1 MDGGRA
7 GALRAQYIA
16 TNGGLAM
23 NRPWQAYCKLGI
35 VHFMIYPQVMRGEGP
50 ILETAR
56 KIAED
61 PFFSVLEIAPVK
73 DTAVLQE
80 LKQLAASAHM
90 IVGFGAQ
97 PGLLLNKLNLANL
110 DEQGRQSAVAN
121 VKNSIDQ
128 AYLVGARILALLDGP
143 GSYPGADK
151 AAAAKDQVVKSL
163 SELCQYA
170 KDKATDYTLWISVE
184 NFDQDIDKKSL
195 LGPTSQ
201 AAEVVARVKQTHENA
216 GLTVDLSHL
225 PLLHESPMQALSVA
239 AKDLIHIHV
248 GNAIMEKGREGY
260 GDQHPGFGV
269 PGGENDVCALTDFL
283 KALFEIGY
291 FSKKLPTPM
300 PVVTFECK
308 PLSFETPEIVI
319 ANLKRTWHEA
329 WAQLDM

>member
-1 MDGGRA
+1 
-7 GALRAQYIA
+7 
-16 TNGGLAM
+16 M
-23 NRPWQAYCKLGI
+23 NQPWQAFCKLGI

-50 ILETAR
+50 IVETAR

-73 DTAVLQE
+73 DTAVLAE

-90 IVGFGAQ
+90 LIGFGAQ
-97 PGLLLNKLNLANL
+97 PGLLINKLNLADLNE
-110 DEQGRQSAVAN
+110 DGRRNAVAN

-143 GSYPGADK
+143 NSYPGPEK
-151 AAAAKDQVVKSL
+151 ASAAKDQIVKSL
-163 SELCQYA
+163 GELCQYA
-170 KDKATDYTLWISVE
+170 QEKATDYTLWISVE
-184 NFDQDIDKKSL
+184 NFDRDIEKNSL
-195 LGPTSQ
+195 LGPTAE
-201 AAEVVARVKQTHENA
+201 AAEVVARVKQSHENI

-225 PLLHESPMQALSVA
+225 PLLHETPMQALSA
-239 AKDLIHIHV
+239 AASNLIHIHV

-269 PGGENDVCALTDFL
+269 PGSENDVPDLVAYL
-283 KALFEIGY
+283 KALFAIGY
-291 FSKKLPTPM
+291 FSKKVPTPM

-319 ANLKRTWHEA
+319 ANLKRAWLEA
-329 WAQLDM
+329 WAKLEV

>member
-1 MDGGRA
+1 
-7 GALRAQYIA
+7 
-16 TNGGLAM
+16 M
-23 NRPWQAYCKLGI
+23 NQPWQAFCKLGI

-50 ILETAR
+50 IVETAR

-73 DTAVLQE
+73 DTAVLAE

-90 IVGFGAQ
+90 DIGFGAQ
-97 PGLLLNKLNLANL
+97 PGLLINKLNLADLNE
-110 DEQGRQSAVAN
+110 DGRRKAVAN

-143 GSYPGADK
+143 NSYPGPEK
-151 AAAAKDQVVKSL
+151 AGAAKDQIVKSL
-163 SELCQYA
+163 GELCQYA
-170 KDKATDYTLWISVE
+170 QEKATDYTLWISVE
-184 NFDQDIDKKSL
+184 NFDRDIEKNSL
-195 LGPTSQ
+195 LGPTAE
-201 AAEVVARVKQTHENA
+201 AAEVVARVKQSHENI

-225 PLLHESPMQALSVA
+225 PLLHETPMQALSA
-239 AKDLIHIHV
+239 AASNLIHIHV

-269 PGGENDVCALTDFL
+269 PGSENDVPDLVAYL
-283 KALFEIGY
+283 KALFAIGY
-291 FSKKLPTPM
+291 FSKKVPTPM

-319 ANLKRTWHEA
+319 ANLKRAWLEA
-329 WAQLDM
+329 WAKLEV